1 MRRRRAVAA
10 SGLASVALV
19 AGGLVWVAQ
28 DEAPAGGGTGD
39 TGGSGD
45 GSSAS
50 GDDEGAATAT
60 ADVTR
65 RDLEERV
72 EVEGTLG
79 YGEATELALT
89 GATGAE
95 DDGTEPPA
103 DGDSGGGTITGLPAV
118 GTVVDRGRTLVE
130 VDGEPVP
137 LLLGPRPLW
146 RTLGP
151 GVEDGPDV
159 AQLEEN
165 LVALGI
171 ATPDELTVDE
181 DWTAATTDAVEE
193 WQEAL
198 GVEATGSLAPGD
210 AVVVPAAVRVVEHPT
225 PVGGS
230 ASGTVVEVTGTTR
243 QVTVDLE
250 ASRQTLVTDGQA
262 VEVEL
267 PDGTVVAGTVASV
280 GTVATTP
287 EADNPDEAGDPTIE
301 VVVSLDDP
309 AQGAAYDEAPVT
321 VRVVSSAAEGVLAVP
336 VDALLALA
344 EGGYAVE
351 RVAADGTTEL
361 VGVELGAFADGWVEV
376 TGELAEGE
384 RVAVPA

>member
-1 MRRRRAVAA
+1 V
-10 SGLASVALV
+10 VLV
-19 AGGLVWVAQ
+19 AGGLAWVAQ
-28 DEAPAGGGTGD
+28 DDTPAGGDTGD
-39 TGGSGD
+39 AGNGSGGGD
-45 GSSAS
+45 G
-50 GDDEGAATAT
+50 EAATAT
-60 ADVTR
+60 AEVSR

-72 EVEGTLG
+72 EVDGTLG
-79 YGEATELALT
+79 YGDATEVALS
-89 GATGAE
+89 GATEPSG
-95 DDGTEPPA
+95 DDTGNPTDPSA
-103 DGDSGGGTITGLPAV
+103 DGGSGGGSGGTITGLPAV
-118 GTVVDRGRTLVE
+118 GTVVDRGQTLVE

-137 LLLGPRPLW
+137 LLLGARPLW

-151 GVEDGPDV
+151 DVEDGPDV

-171 ATPDELTVDE
+171 VTTDELTVDE

-193 WQEAL
+193 WQEAI
-198 GVEATGSLAPGD
+198 GVEATGTVAPGD
-210 AVVVPAAVRVVEHPT
+210 AIVLPAAVRVVDHPT

-250 ASRQTLVTDGQA
+250 ATRQTLVAADQA

-267 PDGTVVAGTVASV
+267 PDGTVVPGTVASV

-287 EADNPDEAGDPTIE
+287 ESENPEEGGDPTIE

-351 RVAADGTTEL
+351 RVTSGGATEL

-376 TGELAEGE
+376 TGDLAEGD
-384 RVAVPA
+384 RVEVPA